1 MMIYLLKPMIFQF
14 ATLNNQRVII
24 KPSLKKL
31 EEVSEILP
39 WREDL
44 KISKHRWNQKVWQNY
59 TKLVYSNAQKS

>member
-1 MMIYLLKPMIFQF
+1 MIYLLKPMIFQF

-39 WREDL
+39 VKGGSQNIQTPL
-44 KISKHRWNQKVWQNY
+44 KPKGL
-59 TKLVYSNAQKS
+59 TKLYKTSIQ